1 MYIMEGHDSLFYT
14 STIYHRGSFIHMLLY
29 FTMIHSLH
37 LLLLVQLIHSLFM
50 SLSVCLISSILENH
64 DFTASSIVNPV
75 PT

>member
-1 MYIMEGHDSLFYT
+1 MCIMEGHDSLFYT
-14 STIYHRGSFIHMLLY
+14 GTIYHRGSFIHMLLY
-29 FTMIHSLH
+29 FTM
-37 LLLLVQLIHSLFM
+37 IHSLFM